1 MASKY
6 KISPERVVFIPVD
19 EPRGDFNNQ
28 KSSAF
33 KAYKYAKAI
42 KQIAPQAVLMANPYD
57 LSNTAVS
64 RNNLKK
70 LAEHFDIIAP
80 YSGQLSP
87 ALVKYIKSLK
97 FKEYWTYN
105 ILQKIHK
112 PEAYRRKMWENLH
125 YGFSPVSPYWHV
137 DQSDGGDAFC
147 SFDVDTAYG
156 IRRNDYATIFA
167 DFSNG
172 KGIVSRRQEA
182 HYLGVEDAKI
192 ILLCRQLVKGKPQ
205 AEKVEK
211 IIARG
216 AAGDMETI
224 EKCRDELLEIALQLK

>member
-1 MASKY
+1 
-6 KISPERVVFIPVD
+6 
-19 EPRGDFNNQ
+19 
-28 KSSAF
+28 
-33 KAYKYAKAI
+33 
-42 KQIAPQAVLMANPYD
+42 MANPYD
-57 LSNTAVS
+57 LSNTAVC

-70 LAEHFDIIAP
+70 LSECIDIIAP

-87 ALVKYIKSLK
+87 ALVKYIKSLN

-112 PEAYRRKMWENLH
+112 PEAYRIKIWENMH

-167 DFSNG
+167 DFSWCSFG
-172 KGIVSRRQEA
+172 
-182 HYLGVEDAKI
+182 
-192 ILLCRQLVKGKPQ
+192 
-205 AEKVEK
+205 
-211 IIARG
+211 
-216 AAGDMETI
+216 
-224 EKCRDELLEIALQLK
+224 